1 MKGRTLSLMKERKL
15 WWFFFLS
22 SLFLC
27 FLTPL
32 VQARTHLEL
41 ADEYA
46 TKSEEFFNEAVSE
59 YNLALE
65 EPGADIHRIQFLL
78 GKLYYEHGKFERA
91 MGILSSLYSQAKE
104 DFAVAKLLALS
115 YYKTGN
121 YTHALVIFDKNEN
134 STDQEF
140 LYYYGQTCEKKSL
153 FDKAIRIYN
162 QIKEGKYLSLAEN
175 RILLINARMR
185 LVTVDDIKDPYL
197 RNLIKTSPGSAEYPN
212 AGAIVLLDDERLEI
226 LSDGTAFQ
234 TTHFMVKILNERG
247 KHYGEVE
254 LGYDSTYETIEIEYA
269 RTIEP
274 EGKVVSV
281 GDRHIRDVSRYLE
294 YPLYSNAR
302 VRIVS
307 MPEVTWGAIIEYK
320 AKKYINKLINGENFS
335 FQYGIQGYEPCLNR
349 KLKVSVPSGYK
360 LHIKSYNP
368 GFISFPADL
377 SPRVR
382 ALTDR
387 TEYEWRFSNIPEI
400 IEEPSMPPWVEIV
413 PSLSL
418 SSFDSWQEIGGWW
431 QSLADHKIE
440 LNEVIKAKVEELIKD
455 KETAKEKAASIYH
468 WVAEK
473 IRYIAV
479 EYGEAGFEPHEV
491 SEVFRNKYG
500 DCKDQAVLL
509 IGMLKY
515 AGIPAYPILISTRG
529 NWRLDDN
536 FPALVFD
543 HAMVL
548 AKIGERSVFLD
559 PTGETVSFGDLP
571 RSDQNRKVLI
581 FAQGKAEIETVPLFS
596 ADQNKF
602 ILKMDLRI
610 SEDETIWGTRQ
621 IFTFGEYDQ
630 GQRWW
635 IKYTKPALI
644 KEQLKSVINNFSP
657 GGKMLDH
664 HISKVE
670 ELGQP
675 IEITVEF
682 KGPKF
687 LTSVGEE
694 RLIPILGGVSADF
707 VSREKRS
714 YPLDFGVLRESK
726 TLIQIKL
733 PHNLTVKYLPPPII
747 KDTKWFTYINKYTFS
762 NSTVSFE
769 ELMSDKVIR
778 ISVDEYIQY
787 KEAYELLARQT
798 DKQVVL
804 SKVSP

>member
-1 MKGRTLSLMKERKL
+1 MERVNYRM
-15 WWFFFLS
+15 WWFIFLG
-22 SLFLC
+22 SLLFC
-27 FLTPL
+27 SLTPL
-32 VQARTHLEL
+32 VQAKTHLEL
-41 ADEYA
+41 ANEYA
-46 TKSEEFFNEAVSE
+46 AKSEEFFNEAVSE
-59 YNLALE
+59 YNLALD
-65 EPGADIHRIQFLL
+65 EPGVDIDQIKFLL
-78 GKLYYEHGKFERA
+78 GKLYYEHGRFEKA
-91 MGILSSLYSQAKE
+91 VGILSSLYAQEKE
-104 DFAVAKLLALS
+104 DFLVAKLLALS

-121 YTHALVIFDKNEN
+121 YTRALVIFDKNEN

-153 FDKAIRIYN
+153 FDKAVRAYS
-162 QIKEGKYLSLAEN
+162 QIKEGKYLSLAEK
-175 RILLINARMR
+175 RILLINAGMK
-185 LVTVDDIKDPYL
+185 LATVDDIEDPYL

-212 AGAIVLLDDERLEI
+212 AGAIVLLDDYQLEI
-226 LSDGTAFQ
+226 LSDGTAVQ

-360 LHIKSYNP
+360 LHVKSYNP

-377 SPRVR
+377 SPLIR

-400 IEEPSMPPWVEIV
+400 IAEPSMPPWVEIV
-413 PSLSL
+413 PSLFL
-418 SSFDSWQEIGGWW
+418 SSFDSWQEIGDWW
-431 QSLADHKIE
+431 QSLAEDKME
-440 LNEVIKAKVEELIKD
+440 LDEVIKAKVEELIQD
-455 KETAKEKAASIYH
+455 KETAEEKAASIYH

-479 EYGEAGFEPHEV
+479 EYGEAGFEPHQA
-491 SEVFRNKYG
+491 SEVFKNKYG

-509 IGMLKY
+509 IGMLRY
-515 AGIPAYPILISTRG
+515 AGIPAYPVLISTRG

-548 AKIGERSVFLD
+548 AKIGETPVFLD
-559 PTGETVSFGDLP
+559 PTGETVPFGDLP

-581 FAQGKAEIETVPLFS
+581 LSEGKAEIETVPLFS

-602 ILKMDLRI
+602 ILKMNLRI

-621 IFTFGEYDQ
+621 IFTFGVYDQ

-644 KEQLKSVINNFSP
+644 KEQLKSVINSFSP
-657 GGKMLDH
+657 GVELLDY
-664 HISKVE
+664 HISNAE
-670 ELGQP
+670 ELGRP
-675 IEITVEF
+675 IEITVKF
-682 KGPKF
+682 RGPKF
-687 LTSVGEE
+687 LTSLGEE

-714 YPLDFGVLRESK
+714 YPLDFGGLRESK

-733 PHNLTVKYLPPPII
+733 PDSLRVKYLPPPII
-747 KDTKWFTYINKYTFS
+747 KDTRWFTYINKYTFS
-762 NSTVSFE
+762 NSTVYFE
-769 ELMSDKVIR
+769 ELMSEKATR
-778 ISVDEYIQY
+778 ISVDEYTQY
-787 KEAYELLARQT
+787 KEVYEELARQT

-804 SKVSP
+804 SKVTSGSGDS

>member
-1 MKGRTLSLMKERKL
+1 MKRIKYGP
-15 WWFFFLS
+15 WCFIFLG

-32 VQARTHLEL
+32 VQAKTHLEL
-41 ADEYA
+41 ANEYA
-46 TKSEEFFNEAVSE
+46 VKSEEFFDEAVSE
-59 YNLALE
+59 YNLALD

-78 GKLYYEHGKFERA
+78 GKLYYEHGRFEKA
-91 MGILSSLYSQAKE
+91 VEILSSLYPQKKE
-104 DFAVAKLLALS
+104 DFDVAKLLALS

-121 YTHALVIFDKNEN
+121 YTHALVIFDKNQN
-134 STDQEF
+134 SADQEF

-153 FDKAIRIYN
+153 FDKAIRAYS
-162 QIKEGKYLSLAEN
+162 QIKEGKYLSSTKK
-175 RILLINARMR
+175 RILLINAGMR
-185 LVTVDDIKDPYL
+185 LATVDDIEDPYL
-197 RNLIKTSPGSAEYPN
+197 RNLIKTSPGSTEYPN
-212 AGAIVLLDDERLEI
+212 AGAIVLLDDERLKI
-226 LSDGTAFQ
+226 LSDGTAVQ

-254 LGYDSTYETIEIEYA
+254 VGYDSTYETVEIEYA
-269 RTIEP
+269 RTIKP

-281 GDRHIRDVSRYLE
+281 GDKHIRDVSRYLE

-320 AKKYINKLINGENFS
+320 AKKSINKLVNGGNFS
-335 FQYGIQGYEPCLNR
+335 FHYGIQGYEPCLNR
-349 KLKVSVPSGYK
+349 NLKISVPSGYK

-368 GFISFPADL
+368 GFVSFPADL
-377 SPRVR
+377 SPRVK
-382 ALTDR
+382 ALKDG

-400 IEEPSMPPWVEIV
+400 IAEPSMPPWVEIV
-413 PSLSL
+413 PRLFL
-418 SSFDSWQEIGGWW
+418 SSFDSWQEIGDWW
-431 QSLADHKIE
+431 QNLADHKME
-440 LNEVIKAKVEELIKD
+440 LDNVIKAKVEELIKG
-455 KETAKEKAASIYH
+455 KGTAEEKAASIYH
-468 WVAEK
+468 WMAEK
-473 IRYIAV
+473 IRYVAV
-479 EYGEAGFEPHEV
+479 EYGEAGFEPHQA
-491 SEVFRNKYG
+491 SEVFKNKYG

-509 IGMLKY
+509 IGMLRY
-515 AGIPAYPILISTRG
+515 AGIPAYPVLISTRG

-536 FPALVFD
+536 FPGLVFD

-559 PTGETVSFGDLP
+559 PTEETVSFGDLP

-581 FAQGKAEIETVPLFS
+581 LAEGKAEIEITPLFS
-596 ADQNKF
+596 ADHNKF

-610 SEDETIWGTRQ
+610 SEDETIRGTRQ

-635 IKYTKPALI
+635 IKYTKPVLI
-644 KEQLKSVINNFSP
+644 KERLKSIINSFSP
-657 GGKMLDH
+657 GGELLDY
-664 HISKVE
+664 HISNAE

-675 IEITVEF
+675 IEIAVKF
-682 KGPKF
+682 RGPKF

-694 RLIPILGGVSADF
+694 RLIPILGGVSAEF

-714 YPLDFGVLRESK
+714 YPLDFGVLEESR

-733 PHNLTVKYLPPPII
+733 PDNLTVKYLPPPII
-747 KDTKWFTYINKYTFS
+747 KETKWFTYINKYTFS
-762 NSTVSFE
+762 NSFIFFE
-769 ELMSDKVIR
+769 ELMRNKATR
-778 ISVDEYIQY
+778 ISVHEYREY
-787 KEAYELLARQT
+787 KETYELLARET

-804 SKVSP
+804 SRVTAGSGDS